1 MEMVQFKEPNY
12 MLPDELWILIF
23 SFCENEDL
31 ERLKLVNKLFYCL
44 TLKNYL
50 YKIRS
55 YLPKIKGKDLKNAG
69 FWWFDTSNQDGADWV
84 DYQNYY
90 DQIDE
95 DWDQMDQEWD
105 QMDQEWDQMDQE
117 WDQIDDRYDREDVF
131 FCQGVRNVGRMCQSV
146 TNSVSVPIS
155 SFMTAAQYFAKYE
168 KK

>member
-1 MEMVQFKEPNY
+1 MEMVPFKEPNY
-12 MLPDELWILIF
+12 TLPNELWILIF

-31 ERLKLVNKLFYCL
+31 ERLKLVNKLFYRL

-50 YKIRS
+50 YKIRN

-105 QMDQEWDQMDQE
+105 QMD
-117 WDQIDDRYDREDVF
+117 DRYDREDVF
-131 FCQGVRNVGRMCQSV
+131 FCQGVKNVGQMCQSV

-155 SFMTAAQYFAKYE
+155 SFMTAAEYFAKYE